1 MARLFGTDGVR
12 GVAGV
17 DLTADLA
24 IALGHAAGEVCA
36 AAGRKVVV
44 GRDTRLSGPMLE
56 EALVQG
62 LRAAGAHVELLGV
75 IPTPAVSWLTSAEGA
90 AAGAMISAS
99 HNPVEDNGIKFFGP
113 GGSKTDE
120 LIEAEIERL
129 VEERAESLP
138 EQGRVATLPDASDRY
153 VQHLLAASGDLSGLK
168 VVLDCAYGAA
178 WSVAPEAFRRAGAE
192 VIAIHDEPDG
202 ARINVACGSTNLTE
216 LARIVVDRG
225 ADLGFGFDGDA
236 DRALAVDEAGREV
249 GGDQIL
255 AMCALELK
263 AENRLKNNTLIA
275 TVMSNLGFR
284 RFLEAEGISV
294 VAVPVGDKH
303 VAAAMVTEGAV
314 LGGEQSGHVIF
325 GEHAVTGD
333 GTLTALQVAGSVKAA
348 GKKLSELAHLYDP
361 WPQELINVQVVRRGS
376 LDNSEPVWEA
386 VRAAEKELGD
396 SGRVLVR
403 ASGTEPLVRVMVE
416 SESAAL
422 ANSTAMKLADLV
434 RAELA

>member
-1 MARLFGTDGVR
+1 
-12 GVAGV
+12 
-17 DLTADLA
+17 
-24 IALGHAAGEVCA
+24 
-36 AAGRKVVV
+36 
-44 GRDTRLSGPMLE
+44 MLE
-56 EALVQG
+56 DALVQG
-62 LRAAGAHVELLGV
+62 FRAAGAHVELLGV

-113 GGSKTDE
+113 GGAKTDE
-120 LIEAEIERL
+120 LVEAEIERL
-129 VEERAESLP
+129 VEERAEALP
-138 EQGRVATLPDASDRY
+138 DPGRVDTLENAAERY
-153 VQHLLAASGDLSGLK
+153 IEHLLGASQDLSGLK
-168 VVLDCAYGAA
+168 VVLDCAFGAA
-178 WSVAPEAFRRAGAE
+178 WSVAPEAFRGAGAE

-202 ARINVACGSTNLTE
+202 ARINVACGSTDLTE
-216 LARIVVDRG
+216 LARIVMEQG

-236 DRALAVDEAGREV
+236 DRALAVDETGREV

-263 AENRLKNNTLIA
+263 AEGRLKSNTLIA

-294 VAVPVGDKH
+294 IAVPVGDKH

-348 GKKLSELAHLYDP
+348 GKKLSQLAHLYEP
-361 WPQELINVQVVRRGS
+361 WPQELINVRVAQRGS

-386 VRAAEKELGD
+386 VRTAELELGD

-416 SESAAL
+416 SESAHL
-422 ANSTAMKLADLV
+422 ANTIAHRLADLV
-434 RAELA
+434 KTELR